1 MTLAHPPINSP
12 THPPIKLSF
21 TTALQQQ
28 ADDPLG
34 WNGRLLIPADVVSQI
49 PHREDGSLRVV
60 CALPDLPDE
69 WHGALTSDG
78 QGGHYII
85 FNKQRIRALEKKGL
99 DKARLRVTLVPDES
113 RYGAPMPPE
122 LAELLAQDP
131 HGDRHFHG
139 LTPGRQRNL
148 IYMIAKYK
156 SEATR
161 LEKAVGLVDYLVEV
175 RGALDFRELNEYWKA
190 RR

>member
-1 MTLAHPPINSP
+1 M
-12 THPPIKLSF
+12 
-21 TTALQQQ
+21 
-28 ADDPLG
+28 
-34 WNGRLLIPADVVSQI
+34 
-49 PHREDGSLRVV
+49 PHREDGSLRVI
-60 CALPDLPDE
+60 CKLPDLPE
-69 WHGALTSDG
+69 AWHGALTSDG

-85 FNKQRIRALEKKGL
+85 FNKARIKALEKKGL
-99 DKARLRVTLVPDES
+99 DKSQLLVTLVPDDT
-113 RYGAPMPPE
+113 RYGAPMPEE

-131 HGDRHFHG
+131 HGDRYFHA

-175 RGALDFRELNEYWKA
+175 RGALDFKELYAYWKA
-190 RR
+190 RG